1 MWLTRHMREDGWVF
15 QAQRA
20 AIGCEEV
27 SMWNEAG
34 REATPI
40 SRMEF
45 ML

>member
-1 MWLTRHMREDGWVF
+1 MREDGWAF

-20 AIGCEEV
+20 GIGCKGMNV
-27 SMWNEAG
+27 WDEAG
-34 REATPI
+34 WEGTLI

>member
-1 MWLTRHMREDGWVF
+1 MREDGWAF
-15 QAQRA
+15 QTQRA
-20 AIGCEEV
+20 GIEWEGMNV
-27 SMWNEAG
+27 WDEAG